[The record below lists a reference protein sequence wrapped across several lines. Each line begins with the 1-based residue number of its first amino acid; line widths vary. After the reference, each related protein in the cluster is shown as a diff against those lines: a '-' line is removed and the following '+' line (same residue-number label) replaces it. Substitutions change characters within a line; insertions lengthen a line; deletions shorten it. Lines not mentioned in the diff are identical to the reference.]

1 MMKWADV
8 KAKSD
13 AKLNHPGL
21 NPIVREKG
29 KELVKKAYDEG
40 VAVCI
45 TQTVR
50 TTAEQNALY
59 RQGRF
64 GNPGKIVTWVQGGYS
79 FHNHG
84 LAIDFAL
91 YTPDGRSVVWNEF
104 VDYDKDGVRDWY
116 EVVKIAKSL
125 GFTWGG
131 DWQGFRDAPHFQM
144 DFGLTCQQLI
154 NGAKAPTT
162 VASKPASKPAA
173 TKAGADTHTVVSGD
187 TLSGIA
193 IKYKTTVKNIQTWN
207 KLKGEL
213 IKPKQVLLVKAPAK
227 KASAATSEAIVPYP
241 GKPLYKGQTGMD
253 AKDIKRIENA
263 MGLKQDGKFDDALTK
278 AIKAYQK
285 RKGLGVDGVVGEKSW
300 NMMF

>member
-13 AKLNHPGL
+13 VRLDHPKL
-21 NPIVREKG
+21 NPIVREQG
-29 KELVKKAYDEG
+29 KKLVKQAYDAG

-45 TQTVR
+45 TQGVR

-59 RQGRF
+59 NQGRY

-79 FHNHG
+79 YHNHG

-104 VDYDKDGVRDWY
+104 VDYDKDGVHDWY

-131 DWQGFRDAPHFQM
+131 DWQGTRDAPHFQM
-144 DFGLTCQQLI
+144 DFGLSCQQLI

-162 VASKPASKPAA
+162 LASKAPVASKPAA
-173 TKAGADTHTVVSGD
+173 TTSKTHTVVSGD
-187 TLSGIA
+187 TLSEIA
-193 IKYKTTVKNIQTWN
+193 QKYKTTVKNIQKWN
-207 KLKGEL
+207 NMKSDL
-213 IKPKQVLLVKAPAK
+213 IKPKQVLNVSEPVKVVKAAK
-227 KASAATSEAIVPYP
+227 SSAIVPYP
-241 GKPLYKGQTGMD
+241 NKPLYKGQTGMD
-253 AKDIKRIENA
+253 KKDIQRIENA
-263 MGLKQDGKFDDALTK
+263 MGLKADGVFDDALTK
-278 AIKAYQK
+278 AVKAYQK
-285 RKGLGVDGVVGEKSW
+285 RKKLGVDGVVGENTW

>member
-8 KAKSD
+8 KAKAD
-13 AKLNHPGL
+13 VRLDHKGL

-29 KELVKKAYDEG
+29 KELVKKAYEAG

-59 RQGRF
+59 AQGRSK
-64 GNPGKIVTWVQGGYS
+64 PGKIVTNVQGGYS
-79 FHNHG
+79 YHNHG

-154 NGAKAPTT
+154 NGAKAPT
-162 VASKPASKPAA
+162 SLDKPVKKVEAKPVKKPAA
-173 TKAGADTHTVVSGD
+173 TKKEDVGS
-187 TLSGIA
+187 
-193 IKYKTTVKNIQTWN
+193 
-207 KLKGEL
+207 
-213 IKPKQVLLVKAPAK
+213 
-227 KASAATSEAIVPYP
+227 AIVPFP
-241 GKPLYKGQTGMD
+241 GKALYKGQKNMNV
-253 AKDIKRIENA
+253 KDIKRIENA
-263 MGLKQDGKFDDALTK
+263 MGLAQDGKFDDALTK

-285 RKGLGVDGVVGEKSW
+285 RKGLDADGIVGVKTW